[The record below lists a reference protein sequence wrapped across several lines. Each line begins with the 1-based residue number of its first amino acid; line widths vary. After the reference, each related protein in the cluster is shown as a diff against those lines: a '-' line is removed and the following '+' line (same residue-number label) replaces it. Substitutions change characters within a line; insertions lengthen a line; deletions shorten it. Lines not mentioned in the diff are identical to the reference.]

1 MALWVAGT
9 LLVLCIAG
17 IVGVTLH
24 MRKQDKKGL
33 HIVGVV
39 LLTLCSL
46 VLCGYLV
53 LSGILLYNIR

>member
-9 LLVLCIAG
+9 LLVLCITG

-33 HIVGVV
+33 HIAGVV
-39 LLTLCSL
+39 LLALCSL
-46 VLCGYLV
+46 VLCSYLV
-53 LSGILLYNIR
+53 MGGIFLYNIR